1 MGNFTFFYKYILL
14 IKYQFKWENKISAKF
29 ESFSQGQIRD
39 HFTVDLRMRI
49 WELVIPTPE
58 NKSTHD
64 Y

>member
-14 IKYQFKWENKISAKF
+14 IKYQCKWENKTSKKF
-29 ESFSQGQIRD
+29 ESFSQEQIGE

-49 WELVIPTPE
+49 CKLVIPTPE